1 MDEKSK
7 MPQEFK
13 GEDRHNINSENKK
26 KKKGLSIF
34 AKIVIILLI
43 ILIAIIGSVYWYVQD
58 KLGKIQRIE
67 INEEDLGI
75 AESASESL
83 EEYRNIALFGV
94 DSRNNDLDEGNRSD
108 CIIIAS
114 LNNYTKEIKLISVYR
129 DTYVQI
135 QGHGLDKITH
145 AYSYGSAQLAMN
157 TLNTNFD
164 LNIKEFVTVNFDAV
178 AEAVD
183 SLGGVEIN
191 IESQEEMKY
200 LNSYINETSKVT
212 GKTSPNVTQ
221 TGKQTLNGV
230 QAVAYSRIRYTS
242 GGDYKR
248 AERMRDVI
256 VAMFNK
262 LKTKSLTE
270 INSFADDVLP
280 KVYTNISTG
289 DILSLA
295 TNIMNYKVTDSIGW
309 PYETKGITLD
319 RWYGVPVTLEK
330 NVTRLHQEAFNE
342 PEYEP
347 SSTVKE
353 ISDKIIKKTGYQ

>member
-1 MDEKSK
+1 
-7 MPQEFK
+7 
-13 GEDRHNINSENKK
+13 
-26 KKKGLSIF
+26 
-34 AKIVIILLI
+34 
-43 ILIAIIGSVYWYVQD
+43 
-58 KLGKIQRIE
+58 
-67 INEEDLGI
+67 
-75 AESASESL
+75 
-83 EEYRNIALFGV
+83 
-94 DSRNNDLDEGNRSD
+94 
-108 CIIIAS
+108 
-114 LNNYTKEIKLISVYR
+114 
-129 DTYVQI
+129 
-135 QGHGLDKITH
+135 
-145 AYSYGSAQLAMN
+145 
-157 TLNTNFD
+157 
-164 LNIKEFVTVNFDAV
+164 
-178 AEAVD
+178 
-183 SLGGVEIN
+183 
-191 IESQEEMKY
+191 MKY

-262 LKTKSLTE
+262 LKTKSLAE

-295 TNIMNYKVTDSIGW
+295 TNVMNYKVTESIGW

-319 RWYGVPVTLEK
+319 RWYGVPVTLEE

-342 PEYEP
+342 PEYEA